1 MNLKNYDDY
10 DLYDEDYTGQPSDD
24 DQSLVV
30 PRRGLEPDTGPD
42 DDPMTVQRRGS
53 PSDTDSFVSEED
65 MDEYPDEYSDD
76 GDELDTFILPYPT
89 GSKLGKKKRKKKH
102 KKKSKK
108 KSGASSKGVDIL
120 KLAASMEGDDEDVQ
134 LTDDEQKPP
143 AKGRLRQPGLCQ
155 MEEDL
160 LEKAGFIYRKTV
172 LYYYNGQYYEP
183 IDAEGVIALYRQY
196 ISPGLDGVKNLRN
209 HMDIYKCLKADPR
222 LKYED
227 SLKDKPYC
235 PLKNGILYCRRR
247 AFLEVQCDARNS
259 TRTYRKR
266 R

>member
-1 MNLKNYDDY
+1 MKKDDAYDSDSCG
-10 DLYDEDYTGQPSDD
+10 EDYAGQPPDD
-24 DQSLVV
+24 DQSFIV

-134 LTDDEQKPP
+134 LTD
-143 AKGRLRQPGLCQ
+143 
-155 MEEDL
+155 
-160 LEKAGFIYRKTV
+160 
-172 LYYYNGQYYEP
+172 
-183 IDAEGVIALYRQY
+183 
-196 ISPGLDGVKNLRN
+196 
-209 HMDIYKCLKADPR
+209 H
-222 LKYED
+222 
-227 SLKDKPYC
+227 
-235 PLKNGILYCRRR
+235 
-247 AFLEVQCDARNS
+247 
-259 TRTYRKR
+259 
-266 R
+266 

>member
-1 MNLKNYDDY
+1 MKKDDAYDSDSCG
-10 DLYDEDYTGQPSDD
+10 EDYAGQPPDD
-24 DQSLVV
+24 DQSFIV

-134 LTDDEQKPP
+134 LTDDEQK
-143 AKGRLRQPGLCQ
+143 RRQRGGSDNQ
-155 MEEDL
+155 VFVRW
-160 LEKAGFIYRKTV
+160 KKI
-172 LYYYNGQYYEP
+172 
-183 IDAEGVIALYRQY
+183 
-196 ISPGLDGVKNLRN
+196 
-209 HMDIYKCLKADPR
+209 CLKKRALSIERPCYITITVNTMNR
-222 LKYED
+222 LMQ
-227 SLKDKPYC
+227 
-235 PLKNGILYCRRR
+235 R
-247 AFLEVQCDARNS
+247 V
-259 TRTYRKR
+259 
-266 R
+266 

>member
-30 PRRGLEPDTGPD
+30 PRRGLKPDTGPD

-108 KSGASSKGVDIL
+108 KSGAPSKGVDIL

-160 LEKAGFIYRKTV
+160 LEKAGF
-172 LYYYNGQYYEP
+172 
-183 IDAEGVIALYRQY
+183 
-196 ISPGLDGVKNLRN
+196 
-209 HMDIYKCLKADPR
+209 M
-222 LKYED
+222 
-227 SLKDKPYC
+227 
-235 PLKNGILYCRRR
+235 
-247 AFLEVQCDARNS
+247 
-259 TRTYRKR
+259 
-266 R
+266 

>member
-172 LYYYNGQYYEP
+172 LYYLGQFHTE
-183 IDAEGVIALYRQY
+183 I
-196 ISPGLDGVKNLRN
+196 ISGELGKQP
-209 HMDIYKCLKADPR
+209 
-222 LKYED
+222 
-227 SLKDKPYC
+227 
-235 PLKNGILYCRRR
+235 
-247 AFLEVQCDARNS
+247 F
-259 TRTYRKR
+259 TWRTGWKV
-266 R
+266 

>member
-1 MNLKNYDDY
+1 
-10 DLYDEDYTGQPSDD
+10 
-24 DQSLVV
+24 
-30 PRRGLEPDTGPD
+30 
-42 DDPMTVQRRGS
+42 
-53 PSDTDSFVSEED
+53 

-155 MEEDL
+155 MEENL
-160 LEKAGFIYRKTV
+160 LEKAALSIERPCYITITV
-172 LYYYNGQYYEP
+172 NTM
-183 IDAEGVIALYRQY
+183 
-196 ISPGLDGVKNLRN
+196 N
-209 HMDIYKCLKADPR
+209 R
-222 LKYED
+222 LMQ
-227 SLKDKPYC
+227 
-235 PLKNGILYCRRR
+235 R
-247 AFLEVQCDARNS
+247 V
-259 TRTYRKR
+259 
-266 R
+266 